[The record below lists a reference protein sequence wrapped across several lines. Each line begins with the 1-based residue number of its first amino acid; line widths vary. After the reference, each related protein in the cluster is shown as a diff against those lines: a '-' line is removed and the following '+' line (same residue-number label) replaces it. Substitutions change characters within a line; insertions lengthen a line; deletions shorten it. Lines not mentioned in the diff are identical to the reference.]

1 MIDPGHPRLS
11 IVRQCELASISRSSF
26 YREPTAEREETL
38 RLMRLIDEQFLES
51 PWYGSRQMA
60 RYLRRIGWCVGR
72 HRVRRLMNKMGLVPI
87 YQHPKTSEPHPQHK
101 VYPYLLRHL
110 TIDRPNQVWCADVT
124 YIPMRRGFLY
134 LVAIMD
140 WASRKVLAW
149 RLSNTMEADFCVAAL
164 EEAIA
169 RYGRPE
175 IFNTD
180 QGSQFTGSAFT
191 GLLANNGIAI
201 SMDGKGAWRD
211 NVFVERLWRSVK
223 YEEVYLRAYESV
235 GEARNSIGRYLDF
248 YNGRRPHQSL
258 DDATPDQAYFNQLP
272 FRLAA

>member
-1 MIDPGHPRLS
+1 MIEPGHPRLS

-26 YREPTAEREETL
+26 YREPTAENEETL
-38 RLMRLIDEQFLES
+38 RLMRLVDEQFLET

-60 RYLRRIGWCVGR
+60 RHLRRNGWCIGR
-72 HRVRRLMNKMGLVPI
+72 HRIRRLMTKMGLAPI
-87 YQHPKTSEPHPQHK
+87 YQHPKTSEPHPRHK
-101 VYPYLLRHL
+101 IHPYLLRHL
-110 TIDRPNQVWCADVT
+110 TIEQPNHVWCADVT

-164 EEAIA
+164 EEALA
-169 RYGRPE
+169 RFGRPE

-180 QGSQFTGSAFT
+180 QGSQFTSIDFT
-191 GLLANNGIAI
+191 GVLKREEIAI
-201 SMDGKGAWRD
+201 SMDGRGCWRD

-223 YEEVYLRAYESV
+223 YEEVYLNAYASV
-235 GEARNSIGRYLDF
+235 PEARAGIGRYFNF
-248 YNGRRPHQSL
+248 YNSGRPHASL
-258 DDATPDQAYFNQLP
+258 GFRTPDEVYFHQPL
-272 FRLAA
+272 LAAA